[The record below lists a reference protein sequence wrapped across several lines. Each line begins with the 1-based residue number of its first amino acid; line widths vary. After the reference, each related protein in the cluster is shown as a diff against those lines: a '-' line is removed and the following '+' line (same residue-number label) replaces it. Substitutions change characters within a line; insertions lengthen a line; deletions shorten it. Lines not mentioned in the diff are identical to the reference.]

1 MLRNLWKYMLFVVTM
16 VGVTHGNK
24 EIVISMSQ
32 STLQGLKAQGFILY
46 ALQGVSSSINDVKM
60 TVWIKNTNYLTENY
74 ITWNE
79 LQYKP
84 YITEPKSPGD
94 YPQMSSYN
102 SIAASPGQ
110 IVTIDKD
117 GHGTLSIDGTVPSGG
132 DAAVHVSTSSPSA
145 STTNSK
151 SNSYFI
157 NNLSTASFIVGLAV
171 SSTPTK
177 VGLKGHMH
185 QRDFAICSIPLNGK
199 SLVEIRPTQKVLLV
213 FATEQHQVGDA
224 VLTLITASYAIDMLN
239 VKSSVHV
246 TYDIDNGWILHACDM
261 PQVEGTVISPQQM
274 LHNIIGTTK

>member
-1 MLRNLWKYMLFVVTM
+1 
-16 VGVTHGNK
+16 
-24 EIVISMSQ
+24 MSQ

-46 ALQGVSSSINDVKM
+46 AFQGVSSSINDVTM

-84 YITEPKSPGD
+84 YIAEPKSPG
-94 YPQMSSYN
+94 YYSQMSSYN

-117 GHGTLSIDGTVPSGG
+117 GLGTLSIDGTVPHG
-132 DAAVHVSTSSPSA
+132 DAAMVASTSSPTA

-157 NNLSTASFIVGLAV
+157 NNLSTASFMVGLAI
-171 SSTPTK
+171 SSTPTT
-177 VGLKGHMH
+177 VGLKGYMH

-224 VLTLITASYAIDMLN
+224 VLVLITPSYAIDMLN
-239 VKSSVHV
+239 VKTSVYV
-246 TYDIDNGWILHACDM
+246 TYDIDNGWSLQACDM
-261 PQVEGTVISPQQM
+261 PQVDGKVIPPQQM
-274 LHNIIGTTK
+274 LQNIIGNTKAA